1 MSSEIA
7 TEGIGQMEGA
17 IEIIEATVEVP
28 ITQITYT
35 VATEIMISKPCRR
48 LFLVYY
54 YD

>member
-17 IEIIEATVEVP
+17 IETIEATVEVP

-35 VATEIMISKPCRR
+35 AVTEIMIRRLCRR
-48 LFLVYY
+48 LF
-54 YD
+54 